1 MMKVQACADMS
12 AVRGLLP
19 MLKRNLRITGDDNDA
34 VLVEKLLAAVTNA
47 GHYIGGF
54 CVPTIVT
61 VTGKVSS
68 TSITLRGPVISL
80 TSVVVDG
87 VAVEGCT
94 LDGNVLT
101 LPSGSE
107 GKTVAVEYR
116 AGYCPAPPDMVAAI
130 VLIASSLYTGPLD
143 TVEVLPK
150 ASSNLLRNY
159 RWLNGEGQ

>member
-1 MMKVQACADMS
+1 MMKVQATTDMT
-12 AVRGLLP
+12 AVRSILP
-19 MLKRNLRITGDDNDA
+19 ILKRNLRITGDDNDA
-34 VLVEKLLAAVTNA
+34 VLVEKLLAAVINA

-61 VTGKVSS
+61 TTGTVSS

-80 TSVVVDG
+80 TSVAVDG

-107 GKTVAVEYR
+107 GKTVSVEHR
-116 AGYCPAPPDMVAAI
+116 AGYTPVPPDMVAAI
-130 VLIASSLYTGPLD
+130 VLIASSLYTNPLD

-159 RWLNGEGQ
+159 RWLNGEG